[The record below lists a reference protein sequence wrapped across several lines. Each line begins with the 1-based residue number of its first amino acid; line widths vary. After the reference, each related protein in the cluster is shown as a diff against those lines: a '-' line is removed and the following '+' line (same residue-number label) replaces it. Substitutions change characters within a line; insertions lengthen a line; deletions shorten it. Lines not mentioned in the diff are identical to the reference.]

1 MSAEHILGALDKL
14 TGSSAGASLGRMLD
28 SCFAQME
35 WAEDEIKQAQQRHP
49 DAAAKLHDTFLLI
62 QGTHELM
69 GTEFVYRAHAC
80 ELLERVYAGEDCRPP
95 TDVEIVCGLS
105 EASLRAPLNTA
116 AITLYMRLFARL
128 FPDKAPF
135 ADLDESAYEHV
146 AGDAAD
152 HLYRQV
158 KRARGTQQR
167 WRVYPLNDRDL
178 DTQLVFDDV
187 QLTPDRATI
196 EEAKPRATARSA
208 PRRATPTRMRPA
220 KKVRGAKPGASPK
233 SNVRRRA

>member
-1 MSAEHILGALDKL
+1 MSAEHILGVLDKL
-14 TGSSAGASLGRMLD
+14 TGASTGVSLGRVLD
-28 SCFAQME
+28 RCFAQME

-69 GTEFVYRAHAC
+69 GTEFVYRAHAR
-80 ELLERVYAGEDCRPP
+80 ELLERVYAGEDCRSP

-135 ADLDESAYEHV
+135 ASLDESAYEHV

-152 HLYRQV
+152 HLYSEV

-167 WRVYPLNDRDL
+167 WRVYPLNDRDV
-178 DTQLVFDDV
+178 DARLVFEDV
-187 QLTPDRATI
+187 QFAPDRAAAEGATRRGTSRS
-196 EEAKPRATARSA
+196 ARRRSPRATAR
-208 PRRATPTRMRPA
+208 PTGLEF
-220 KKVRGAKPGASPK
+220 RG
-233 SNVRRRA
+233 